1 MQVQNNSIINV
12 PFFKYAVII
21 LILGYG
27 LMALVPFDF
36 FRLTLSP
43 IVIILSFVLFVLS
56 VMLPS
61 KA

>member
-1 MQVQNNSIINV
+1 MQVQTNSIINV

-27 LMALVPFDF
+27 LMALVPTDF
-36 FRLTLSP
+36 IRLTLSP

-61 KA
+61 KT